1 MSGKVALPKAM
12 TIAGSDSGGGAGIQ
26 ADIKTLTSLHV
37 YATSV
42 ITSVTSQNTLCV
54 DGIHDIPAE
63 FVAKQITAVLSDIG
77 SDAIKIGML
86 SSAEIIKAVADTLK
100 QFPEQSRHVV
110 VDPVMISTSGSRL
123 LAADA
128 IQALVQDLLPI
139 TYVLTPNVPE
149 AEILL
154 DLTPGSIKSVKDM
167 CEAAQRLANFGPKYI
182 LLKGG
187 HLPLKTADGKGQ
199 VVDVVY
205 SAANGTWHEIAN
217 DYVDTKNTHGTGCT
231 LSAALA
237 GELAKGVSVEKA
249 CENAIT
255 YVKVAIAQTLGGI
268 GAGNGPINH
277 FHPLK
282 WSPYE
287 GKPLIIAIK
296 ETLPKGLWSDFID
309 HPFVRGIADG
319 TLPVESFTYYLKQD
333 YLYLQHYARAAS
345 LAAYKSGTMEDIGAN
360 AAIVVHI
367 AKESQLHLDYCS
379 RWGITK
385 EEVLNT
391 PESVFNSA
399 YTRYVL
405 DKGASGDM
413 LDLKAAMAPCLLG
426 YGEIGLKLFNDPDTK
441 REGNPYWDWI
451 CQYAADDYQQ
461 AVIAGIAE
469 MEVLGKHFISTSASR
484 FQEVCKTFEQAT
496 RLEVMFWEMGQKL
509 C

>member
-1 MSGKVALPKAM
+1 MPDKSIPIVM

-42 ITSVTSQNTLCV
+42 ITSVTSQNTKTV

-63 FVAKQITAVLSDIG
+63 FVGKQITAVLSDIG
-77 SDAIKIGML
+77 SNAIKIGML
-86 SSAEIIKAVADTLK
+86 SSATIIKEVARCLK
-100 QFPEQSRHVV
+100 SFPEQSRHVV

-128 IQALVQDLLPI
+128 IRALVTELLPI
-139 TYVLTPNVPE
+139 TYILTPNVPE
-149 AEILL
+149 AEVLL
-154 DLTPGSIKSVKDM
+154 DLTPGSIKTVKDM
-167 CEAAQRLANFGPKYI
+167 CDAAQRLSNFGPKVI

-187 HLPLKTADGKGQ
+187 HLPLNINNKEQ
-199 VVDVVY
+199 VVDIIY
-205 SAANGTWHEIAN
+205 NKDTNGFTEIAN

-231 LSAALA
+231 LSAAIA
-237 GELAKGVSVEKA
+237 GELVKGVSVETA
-249 CENAIT
+249 CRNAIR
-255 YVKVAIAQTLGGI
+255 YVKIAIAQTLGSI
-268 GAGNGPINH
+268 GGGSGPINH

-287 GKPLIIAIK
+287 GKSFIDACK
-296 ETLPKGLWSDFID
+296 ESLPTGLWSEFID
-309 HPFVRGIADG
+309 HPFVRGIANG
-319 TLPVESFTYYLKQD
+319 TLPLESFIFYLKQD
-333 YLYLQHYARAAS
+333 YLYLQHYARAAA
-345 LAAYKSGTMEDIGAN
+345 LAAYKASTMEEIGTN
-360 AAIVVHI
+360 ASIVVHI
-367 AKESQLHLDYCS
+367 AKESQLHLDYCA

-385 EEVLNT
+385 EDVLNT

-426 YGEIGLKLFNDPDTK
+426 YGEIGLKLFNDPATK
-441 REGNPYWDWI
+441 RDGNPYWDWI
-451 CQYAADDYQQ
+451 CQYAADDYQA
-461 AVIAGIAE
+461 AVVTGLAE
-469 MEVLGKHFISTSASR
+469 LEELAAHSISSSESR
-484 FQEVCKTFEQAT
+484 FKDVCKTFEQAT
-496 RLEVMFWEMGQKL
+496 RLEVMFWEMGSRL